1 MLLSS
6 SQKLL
11 MQRATSK
18 HPLITIVGATGTGK
32 SKLAV
37 SLAERFN
44 GEIINAD
51 SLQMYEGLHIATNKI
66 SLAEQKNVPHHLLN
80 CIKLGEEPWIVLKFI
95 EEAQGIIK
103 EIRSRGK
110 LPILVGGNH
119 YYTQSLL
126 FDDTTLENLGGLMTA
141 EAEDQRWP
149 ILAGRTEDML
159 AELHKVDPSMAA
171 RWHPGDR
178 RKIRRSLAIWLTSG
192 KTATATYLQQLAD
205 KSNVSDSNQSE
216 GLLQCDGHD
225 DAKLTSNIIGPSL
238 RYNTLIFWVHA
249 ASKVLNPRLEE
260 RVQTMI
266 QNGLLQEV
274 ESMYDFVKEQ
284 EVKGHSIDQS
294 RGVWIAIGYKELI
307 PYITAIKSGL
317 NDPKHLDQLKKDG
330 IEKTQIATRQYAKY
344 QDRWIRVTLRR
355 CLQKA
360 NEDHRLFPLDAS
372 WADGFTS
379 TVEGAAATI
388 LNGFMASDELPT
400 PVSLAGAAAVAIEK
414 MPNLADVVIARRCD
428 VCDKIYMYKREW
440 EIHLSSKRHKSRIK
454 PKEINIQRL
463 RKVDINED
471 QP

>member
-6 SQKLL
+6 SRKFL

-51 SLQMYEGLHIATNKI
+51 ALQMYEGLPIATNKI
-66 SLAEQKNVPHHLLN
+66 SLAEQKNVPHHLLS
-80 CIKLGEEPWIVLKFI
+80 CIKIEEEPWIVLKFI

-103 EIRSRGK
+103 DIRSRGK

-126 FDDTTLENLGGLMTA
+126 FDDATLDNPGALMTA
-141 EAEDQRWP
+141 EAQDQKWP
-149 ILAGRTEDML
+149 ILASRTEDML

-178 RKIRRSLAIWLTSG
+178 RRIRRSLAIWLISG

-205 KSNVSDSNQSE
+205 KSNVSDNIQSE
-216 GLLQCDGHD
+216 GLLQCEGHD
-225 DAKLTSNIIGPSL
+225 DDQLTFNSIQPSL
-238 RYNTLIFWVHA
+238 RYNTLIFWVH
-249 ASKVLNPRLEE
+249 SPSNMLNPRLEE
-260 RVQTMI
+260 RVKTMV

-274 ESMYDFVKEQ
+274 ESMYDIVKEQ
-284 EVKGHSIDQS
+284 EVKGHSINQS

-317 NDPKHLDQLKKDG
+317 NDPKHIDQLKKEG
-330 IEKTQIATRQYAKY
+330 IERTQIATRQYAKY
-344 QDRWIRVTLRR
+344 QDRWIRITLRR
-355 CLQKA
+355 GLQKA
-360 NEDHRLFPLDAS
+360 KEDHRLFPLDAS
-372 WADGFTS
+372 WADEFES
-379 TVEGAAATI
+379 KVEGAAATI
-388 LNGFMASDELPT
+388 LSGFMAGDELPK

-414 MPNLADVVIARRCD
+414 MPNLADVVIARRCH
-428 VCDKIYMYKREW
+428 VCDKIYMYEREW
-440 EIHLSSKRHKSRIK
+440 EIHLNTKRHKSRIK
-454 PKEINIQRL
+454 SKETNIQRL
-463 RKVDINED
+463 RKVDIHKD